1 MTDKSSQ
8 RLDKWLWC
16 GRFFKSR
23 SLATKLLGSGK
34 LRLSGRVV
42 TKSNQLVRPND
53 ILTFPQGHAIRVVK
67 VLFLADR
74 RGPAK
79 EAELLFEDLAPLT
92 KQRAIENSS
101 INFSNNS
108 IKREPGTG
116 RPTKSDR
123 RAIDKLMGRNG

>member
-1 MTDKSSQ
+1 MTEQNFQ

-34 LRLSGRVV
+34 LRLSGKVI

-53 ILTFPQGHAIRVVK
+53 ILTFPQGHLIRVIK
-67 VLFLADR
+67 VLFLAER

-79 EAELLFEDLAPLT
+79 EAELLFEDLSPITNQLDT
-92 KQRAIENSS
+92 KETSGGFKANATS
-101 INFSNNS
+101 
-108 IKREPGTG
+108 REPGAG

-123 RAIDKLMGRNG
+123 RAIDKLMGRN

>member
-1 MTDKSSQ
+1 MKEQNYQ

-34 LRLSGRVV
+34 LRLSGKII

-53 ILTFPQGHAIRVVK
+53 ILTFPQGHLIRVIK
-67 VLFLADR
+67 VLFLAER

-79 EAELLFEDLAPLT
+79 EAELLFEDLSPITNQLDT
-92 KQRAIENSS
+92 KETSGGFKANATS
-101 INFSNNS
+101 
-108 IKREPGTG
+108 REPGAG

-123 RAIDKLMGRNG
+123 RAIDKLMGRN

>member
-1 MTDKSSQ
+1 MTEQNYQ

-34 LRLSGRVV
+34 LRLSGKVI

-53 ILTFPQGHAIRVVK
+53 ILTFPQGHLIRVIK
-67 VLFLADR
+67 VLFLAER

-79 EAELLFEDLAPLT
+79 EAELLFEDLSPVT
-92 KQRAIENSS
+92 KQLNKEKTSGGFKANATS
-101 INFSNNS
+101 
-108 IKREPGTG
+108 REPGAG

-123 RAIDKLMGRNG
+123 RAIDKLMGRN

>member
-1 MTDKSSQ
+1 MTEQNYQ

-34 LRLSGRVV
+34 LRLSGKVI

-53 ILTFPQGHAIRVVK
+53 ILTFPQGHLIRVIK
-67 VLFLADR
+67 VLFLAER

-79 EAELLFEDLAPLT
+79 EAELLFEDLSPVTNQLNKEKTSRGFKANAT
-92 KQRAIENSS
+92 S
-101 INFSNNS
+101 
-108 IKREPGTG
+108 REPGAG

-123 RAIDKLMGRNG
+123 RAIDKLMGRN

>member
-23 SLATKLLGSGK
+23 SLATKLLGSG
-34 LRLSGRVV
+34 RIV

-108 IKREPGTG
+108 IKREPGAG